1 MTTSVLM
8 SIGTRAMTASY
19 AALQTTGHNIANA
32 NTAGYSRQQAEV
44 ATAQGQFTGSG
55 FFGKGVD
62 VTTVSRAHD
71 EFLTREAATTQS
83 VAAADDTRLAQL
95 QQLEKLFGTGESGLG
110 YLSGQLINAF
120 VDVASRPQDTAA
132 RQVVLARAQDAVSR
146 FRTSGEQ
153 IDTLQNDVTQDL
165 KGSVTRVNA
174 LAQNV
179 ASLNRQIADASG
191 STGHQPNDLLDQRD
205 SLIAEIGKYV
215 QVTTIAADDGS
226 KNLFIAGGQ
235 RLVLGSDASTLSA
248 MPDVYDP
255 QQVRLGIREAGVD
268 RLVAE
273 DQLGGGSIAG
283 LLRFQNV
290 DLRDARNAVGQIAA
304 ALSGSLN
311 AQQKLG
317 LDLST
322 PTGQIGADLFSV
334 GAPRVLP
341 ASTNHGS
348 AAIGVQVADATK
360 LQASDYELRYDGSNY
375 TLTRLASQDPPLTIT
390 PAALAA
396 GVTVDGMTI
405 AISAGS
411 PAAGDR
417 FLLQP
422 VAMAAK
428 DMRRV
433 LDDPR
438 GLAAASPVTATLG
451 LANKGTLSIAS
462 LQVRSTISA
471 PVNAIV
477 KFNQVPFTTNYTY
490 QLSDDGGATFAAAQP
505 LVAGQPIGF
514 TDAGGKLLW
523 ELAVNGTPAD
533 GDTIAVDPTR
543 FPAASNG
550 NALALVALRDAGVVA
565 GATLSD
571 AYSSAMSDVGVRVQ
585 SAQGAADLS
594 SAMATDAQTRNT
606 QKSGVNLDEE
616 AARLIQY
623 QQSYQAAAK
632 MLQVAQSVFDTLLQ
646 ATGA

>member
-1 MTTSVLM
+1 
-8 SIGTRAMTASY
+8 
-19 AALQTTGHNIANA
+19 
-32 NTAGYSRQQAEV
+32 
-44 ATAQGQFTGSG
+44 
-55 FFGKGVD
+55 
-62 VTTVSRAHD
+62 
-71 EFLTREAATTQS
+71 
-83 VAAADDTRLAQL
+83 
-95 QQLEKLFGTGESGLG
+95 
-110 YLSGQLINAF
+110 
-120 VDVASRPQDTAA
+120 
-132 RQVVLARAQDAVSR
+132 
-146 FRTSGEQ
+146 
-153 IDTLQNDVTQDL
+153 
-165 KGSVTRVNA
+165 
-174 LAQNV
+174 
-179 ASLNRQIADASG
+179 
-191 STGHQPNDLLDQRD
+191 
-205 SLIAEIGKYV
+205 
-215 QVTTIAADDGS
+215 
-226 KNLFIAGGQ
+226 
-235 RLVLGSDASTLSA
+235 
-248 MPDVYDP
+248 
-255 QQVRLGIREAGVD
+255 
-268 RLVAE
+268 
-273 DQLGGGSIAG
+273 
-283 LLRFQNV
+283 
-290 DLRDARNAVGQIAA
+290 
-304 ALSGSLN
+304 
-311 AQQKLG
+311 
-317 LDLST
+317 
-322 PTGQIGADLFSV
+322 
-334 GAPRVLP
+334 
-341 ASTNHGS
+341 
-348 AAIGVQVADATK
+348 
-360 LQASDYELRYDGSNY
+360 
-375 TLTRLASQDPPLTIT
+375 
-390 PAALAA
+390 
-396 GVTVDGMTI
+396 
-405 AISAGS
+405 
-411 PAAGDR
+411 
-417 FLLQP
+417 
-422 VAMAAK
+422 
-428 DMRRV
+428 MRRV